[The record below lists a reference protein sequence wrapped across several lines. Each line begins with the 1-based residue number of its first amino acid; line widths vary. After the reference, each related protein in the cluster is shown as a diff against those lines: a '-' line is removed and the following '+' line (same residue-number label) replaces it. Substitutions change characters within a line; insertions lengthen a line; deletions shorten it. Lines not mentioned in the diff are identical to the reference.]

1 MTITDIIARL
11 RGIRTMHG
19 ETLPPPGPMRE
30 AWQAERKLMQDLEAK
45 LIERLNAQRE
55 VRA

>member
-11 RGIRTMHG
+11 RAVRTMHG
-19 ETLPPPGPMRE
+19 ETLPPVGPMRE
-30 AWQAERKLMQDLEAK
+30 AWKRERETLEQ
-45 LIERLNAQRE
+45 LERQLLERLNAQRE